1 MIMLTEQVIEPSP
14 SEFLKMTKQKKDERE
29 RREETLKAFRMF
41 DDDKT
46 VKISLKTLS
55 IVARELGQ
63 NMTGIMEVQAIIDEA
78 DSNKYLY
85 FKEESMAIKISK
97 EHWLE
102 VY

>member
-1 MIMLTEQVIEPSP
+1 
-14 SEFLKMTKQKKDERE
+14 MTKQKKDERD
-29 RREETLKAFRMF
+29 RREETLKVFRMF

-55 IVARELGQ
+55 IVTRELGQ
-63 NMTGIMEVQAIIDEA
+63 NMTVIMEVQAIIDEA

-85 FKEESMAIKISK
+85 FKEESMGIKKSK
-97 EHWLE
+97 EQWLE